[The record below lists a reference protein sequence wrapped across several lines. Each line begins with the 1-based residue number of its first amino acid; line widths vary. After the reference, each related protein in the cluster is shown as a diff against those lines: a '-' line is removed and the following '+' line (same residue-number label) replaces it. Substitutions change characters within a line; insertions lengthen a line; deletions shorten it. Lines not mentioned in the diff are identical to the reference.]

1 MQITTLFFIAT
12 MFIIT
17 SFVGILAMDNAL
29 SQPSQTMTTDTFG
42 GQVSSATNN
51 TQSVIVS
58 TNAYEDR
65 SQSLSAVMLAIFAI
79 VCIILTF
86 MALYRVR
93 SPNYGKYRT

>member
-17 SFVGILAMDNAL
+17 SFVGIIAMDNAL
-29 SQPSQTMTTDTFG
+29 SQPSQTTTPDTFG
-42 GQVSSATNN
+42 GVVSINTNN
-51 TQSVIVS
+51 TQSVIMT

-86 MALYRVR
+86 MSLYRSR
-93 SPNYGKYRT
+93 SPNFGKYRT